1 MKAAAFGYERPTE
14 LKAALG
20 LMARADGTAKIIA
33 GGQSLGP
40 MLNLRLVEP
49 DLIID
54 ISGLSELKWAE
65 RRGDELV
72 LGACVTHGDIEDGR
86 VPDVTRGAM
95 QRVAGDI
102 AYRAVRNRGTIGG
115 SLSHADP
122 AADWVS
128 ALSALG
134 AKVTLRGVAGARD
147 LLIEEFV
154 TGALE
159 SALRS
164 GEIVEA
170 VRVPVIA
177 PSARWGYVKACR
189 KIGEFAHAIAAVL
202 IDPERAT
209 ARVVIGALDAAPL
222 VLSDAAALFGGRI
235 TGDFK
240 EQFDMRVADALLT
253 KAGVGNAADRHIH
266 IAVLRRA
273 IGEAASA

>member
-1 MKAAAFGYERPTE
+1 MKAASFAYERPSD
-14 LKAALG
+14 LHAALA
-20 LMARADGTAKIIA
+20 LMTKADGMTKIIA

-54 ISGLSELKWAE
+54 IAGLSELKHAE
-65 RRGDELV
+65 RSGDELV
-72 LGACVTHGDIEDGR
+72 IGACITHGDIEDGR
-86 VPDVTRGAM
+86 IPDVTRGAM
-95 QRVAGDI
+95 QRVAGAI

-134 AKVTLRGVAGARD
+134 AKVALRSLAGLRHLAVED
-147 LLIEEFV
+147 FV

-159 SALRS
+159 SALRP
-164 GEIVEA
+164 GELVES
-170 VRVPVIA
+170 VRVPAMA

-189 KIGEFAHAIAAVL
+189 KPGEFAHAIAAVL
-202 IDPERAT
+202 IDPEQARAR
-209 ARVVIGALDAAPL
+209 AVIGAVEKAPI
-222 VLSDAAALFGGRI
+222 VIGDAAALFGGKV

-240 EQFDMRVADALLT
+240 QQFDPQIADAILM
-253 KAGVGNAADRHIH
+253 KAGIANAADRHIH
-266 IAVLRRA
+266 VAVLRRA
-273 IGEAASA
+273 INEASA